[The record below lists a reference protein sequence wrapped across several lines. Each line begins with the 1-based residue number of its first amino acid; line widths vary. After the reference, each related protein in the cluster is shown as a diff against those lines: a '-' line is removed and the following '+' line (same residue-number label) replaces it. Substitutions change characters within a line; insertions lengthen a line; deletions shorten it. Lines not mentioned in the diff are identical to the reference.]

1 MNVTAHP
8 ALEIGRSG
16 ETRAPA
22 PRRPRRR
29 RRQIRAVLEAYT
41 LLAPSLFGFLLFL
54 VAPIFGVLV
63 LSLFD
68 WNLIGTPAFVGL
80 ANYRELAGD
89 TEARR
94 AIINT
99 IYYVLLNIPAQ
110 TVLALLLAMALNRR
124 MRGGRVLR
132 VLYVLPW
139 MAMPVALGIIWTWMF
154 DPKYGAINKLLGL
167 AGIDGP
173 AWLSSTAWAM
183 PVLASV
189 NIWQYTGYTML
200 ILLAGLQAIPRR
212 LLEAAQIDGASA
224 VQRFFRIT
232 LPLLRPSMF
241 FVLVTSTIGSFQM
254 FDTVYVMT
262 QGGPADST
270 DTLNFHI
277 YQQAF
282 RLFRAGYASALAV
295 VLFCMILLV
304 TVAQYLY
311 FRRRTIYDFS

>member
-1 MNVTAHP
+1 VSVHT
-8 ALEIGRSG
+8 ALEVGRS
-16 ETRAPA
+16 ADAQVPA
-22 PRRPRRR
+22 PGRRR
-29 RRQIRAVLEAYT
+29 RRVRVALEAYA

-54 VAPIFGVLV
+54 VAPIFGVLA

-89 TEARR
+89 PEARR
-94 AIINT
+94 AVVNT

-110 TVLALLLAMALNRR
+110 TVLALLLAVALNRR
-124 MRGGRVLR
+124 LRGGKLLR
-132 VLYVLPW
+132 TLYVLPW

-154 DPKYGAINKLLGL
+154 DPKYGAINKLLSL
-167 AGIDGP
+167 AGVNGP
-173 AWLSSTAWAM
+173 EWLSSTSWAM

-200 ILLAGLQAIPRR
+200 ILLAGLQAIPRQ

-224 VQRFFRIT
+224 MQRFFRIT

-262 QGGPADST
+262 QGGPGGST

-282 RLFRAGYASALAV
+282 RLFRAGYAAALAV
-295 VLFCMILLV
+295 VLFCLILLV
-304 TVAQYLY
+304 TMAQYLY
-311 FRRRTIYDFS
+311 FRRRTIYDYS

>member
-1 MNVTAHP
+1 MNVSVH
-8 ALEIGRSG
+8 LEVDRSA
-16 ETRAPA
+16 EIKVPA
-22 PRRPRRR
+22 PRRRRHR
-29 RRQIRAVLEAYT
+29 RARTVLEAYA

-54 VAPIFGVLV
+54 VAPIFGVLA

-68 WNLIGTPAFVGL
+68 WNLIGTPEFVGL
-80 ANYRELAGD
+80 ANYREMAGD
-89 TEARR
+89 PEARR
-94 AIINT
+94 AIVNT

-110 TVLALLLAMALNRR
+110 TVLALLLAVALNRR
-124 MRGGRVLR
+124 MRGGKVLR

-167 AGIDGP
+167 AGVNGP
-173 AWLSSTAWAM
+173 EWLSSTTWAM

-200 ILLAGLQAIPRR
+200 ILLAGLQAIPRQ

-224 VQRFFRIT
+224 VQRFFKIT

-262 QGGPADST
+262 QGGPAGST

-295 VLFCMILLV
+295 VLFCLILLV
-304 TVAQYLY
+304 AVAQYLY

>member
-1 MNVTAHP
+1 MSVHT
-8 ALEIGRSG
+8 ALEAGRS
-16 ETRAPA
+16 TDARAPA
-22 PRRPRRR
+22 PRGPRRR
-29 RRQIRAVLEAYT
+29 RRVRAVLEAYT
-41 LLAPSLFGFLLFL
+41 MLAPSLVGFLLFL
-54 VAPIFGVLV
+54 VAPIFGVLA

-89 TEARR
+89 PEARR
-94 AIINT
+94 AVINT

-110 TVLALLLAMALNRR
+110 TVLALLLAVALNRR
-124 MRGGRVLR
+124 LRGGKVLR
-132 VLYVLPW
+132 LLYVLPW
-139 MAMPVALGIIWTWMF
+139 MAMPVALGIIWTWIF

-173 AWLSSTAWAM
+173 AWLSSTTWAM

-212 LLEAAQIDGASA
+212 LLEAAEIDGASA
-224 VQRFFRIT
+224 TQRFFRIT

-270 DTLNFHI
+270 ETLNFHI

-295 VLFCMILLV
+295 VLFCLILLV